1 MKINL
6 LLDILY
12 NEVTITNEENVI
24 ELYCIIND
32 ELQYEDLDITWL
44 KSNEPMLHQVNCNM

>member
-1 MKINL
+1 MKIHL

-12 NEVTITNEENVI
+12 NEVTITNEEDVI